1 MNDDEKPVTRG
12 ELRAELDKLATKE
25 QLASVESG
33 LQRQFETF
41 ATQTATKSQFETFAA
56 QLTQVTQRQF
66 ESFEAR
72 MAHTMQK
79 QLDAAEGRLAAEIA
93 RTATAGG
100 EQTRHEIGVLD
111 DRYRDLPG
119 RVALLERELD
129 DHRRDAAAHRPTRS
143 RRRPT

>member
-1 MNDDEKPVTRG
+1 MAG
-12 ELRAELDKLATKE
+12 ELRAELDTLATKE
-25 QLASVESG
+25 QVAGVEHAM
-33 LQRQFETF
+33 QRQFETF
-41 ATQTATKSQFETFAA
+41 AGHLTQTATRSQFETFAA

-66 ESFEAR
+66 ESFEVR
-72 MAHTMQK
+72 MAKTMQK

-100 EQTRHEIGVLD
+100 EQTRREIGVLD

-129 DHRRDAAAHRPTRS
+129 DHRRDAVAHRPARS